1 MHSRISNSLLK
12 TALLCVAM
20 ILSLSAYAQH
30 SLTVKAL
37 LTDEKTG
44 EPVGF
49 ATASLT
55 VKGEKEPAKYVL
67 SDSEGHVNLQKVRKG
82 TYLFKAELMGYK
94 PYTKEITVEKNLDLG
109 VLKMAE
115 DAEVLDAA
123 NVSAVGNPILVKKDT
138 IEYNAASFKTSDNDM
153 LEDLLKKLPGVE
165 VNSDGTITANG
176 ETINK
181 ITIDGKTF
189 FLDDP
194 QLASKN
200 LPAKII
206 EKVKVVE
213 RKSEQARFTGI
224 DDGNEETIIDLSVYK
239 GMMNGWFGNL
249 SAGGG
254 HDVPDQGYY
263 GNGKSALKDGW
274 RYQGAGMVGNFK
286 EDSQISLILNANNT
300 NNRGF
305 NDLAGGMMMGMRG
318 GGGGMGRGMGGFG
331 GGNGI
336 TSSWMGGL
344 NGAFDL
350 FDGDMEL
357 AGNYLYNGS
366 DRYVEEESSKTTFM
380 EDGSHM
386 ITDNKGNSTNASQG
400 HRFGIRLDHE
410 FNESTSI
417 LFEPQFN
424 FGTGSYSERSDF
436 STRTARGIDTT
447 FTNQGFNDNRG
458 DNQNWSTSG
467 RFLFR
472 QRLGKAGRTF
482 SANIDYNFSNNEM
495 TGLNQSLTQTDFDQ
509 NGQFDNEIVNQRF
522 DQLSKNSSLS
532 GRLVYTEPLAKTLF
546 LEASYQYSW
555 NVSKSSKD
563 TYNSGT
569 NEFDSSHM
577 MYNPIDEVYDP
588 TYSSSILN
596 RYINQRAGLTL
607 SWQKEKINAQVG
619 AQINPTNT
627 HNETNGESY
636 DSKVINWSPEARI
649 RYMFNDNANLMV
661 NYNGRSSQPST
672 SQLMPVPDNTN
683 PLNISLGNPYLQPY
697 FTHNM
702 RANFRYTNRQTFT
715 SVNASLNGGLVQNSI
730 TNAQWYDQ
738 AGTQYSIPVN
748 SSGNGNVNARVMV
761 NSPIGMS
768 NFSIMSSTNG
778 RYNQSLSYIGT
789 GSLAADKY
797 YDPANAEFN
806 YELFHKDFP
815 DLDNTD
821 AFTRNKIQTMGIT
834 QMLRLTYRND
844 FVELVAGG
852 RTNMSK
858 SWYTMNAANQKATW
872 NNNVSFEMNWTLPFG
887 MNIISDLNY
896 NWYNGYTT
904 QQEPEFILNAEIT
917 QLLFNKTCT
926 LALRAYDLLNQAKN
940 LSVTD
945 ASNYH
950 QEVRNNTLGRYV
962 VISFTYRFGTF
973 GGGRRGHGGMRGG
986 PSGGPMGG
994 GMRGGM
1000 MGPPPGMMR
1009 R

>member
-12 TALLCVAM
+12 IAFFCIAM
-20 ILSLSAYAQH
+20 ILSLSAYAQN
-30 SLTVKAL
+30 SFTVKAK

-49 ATASLT
+49 ATASIT
-55 VKGEKEPAKYVL
+55 VKGEKDPAKYVL
-67 SDSEGHVNLQKVRKG
+67 SDSEGNVNLQKVRKG
-82 TYLFKAELMGYK
+82 TYVFKAELMGYK
-94 PYTKEITVEKNLDLG
+94 PFTKEITVEKELNLG
-109 VLKMAE
+109 VLAMAE

-153 LEDLLKKLPGVE
+153 LEDLLKKIPGVE

-200 LPAKII
+200 LPAKIV

-224 DDGNEETIIDLSVYK
+224 DDGNEETIIDLSIYK

-286 EDSQISLILNANNT
+286 EDSQISVIVNANNT

-318 GGGGMGRGMGGFG
+318 GGGGMGMGMGGFG

-366 DRYVEEESSKTTFM
+366 DKYVEEESSKTTFM

-386 ITDNKGNSTNASQG
+386 ITDNKGSSTNASQG

-410 FNESTSI
+410 FNENTSI
-417 LFEPQFN
+417 LFEPQIN
-424 FGTGSYSERSDF
+424 FGTGNYSERSDF
-436 STRTARGIDTT
+436 STRTARGVDTT

-458 DNQNWSTSG
+458 DNQNWTTSG
-467 RFLFR
+467 RFLYR

-495 TGLNQSLTQTDFDQ
+495 TGLNQSLTQTDLNQD
-509 NGQFDNEIVNQRF
+509 GQFDNEIVNQRF

-563 TYNSGT
+563 TYNSGVYD
-569 NEFDSSHM
+569 FDASHM
-577 MYNPIDEVYDP
+577 TYNPVGEEYDA

-607 SWQKEKINAQVG
+607 SWQKEKINAQIG
-619 AQINPTNT
+619 AQVNPTNT

-649 RYMFNDNANLMV
+649 RYMFNDNSNLMV

-702 RANFRYTNRQTFT
+702 RANFRFTNRETFT
-715 SVNASLNGGLVQNSI
+715 SVNASVNGGIVQNSI

-748 SSGNGNVNARVMV
+748 SKGNGNVNTRVMV

-768 NFSIMSSTNG
+768 NFSIMSNTNA

-789 GSLAADKY
+789 SSLASDKY
-797 YDPANAEFN
+797 YDPENADFN
-806 YELFHKDFP
+806 YDLFHKDFP
-815 DLDNTD
+815 DLGNTD
-821 AFTRNKIQTMGIT
+821 AFAKNKIQTMNIS

-852 RTNMSK
+852 RTNVSK
-858 SWYTMNAANQKATW
+858 SWYTMNTGNQKATW
-872 NNNVSFEMNWTLPFG
+872 NNNASFEMNWTLPFG

-950 QEVRNNTLGRYV
+950 QEVRNNTLGRYII
-962 VISFTYRFGTF
+962 ISFTYRFGTF
-973 GGGRRGHGGMRGG
+973 GGGRRGNGPGGMRGG
-986 PSGGPMGG
+986 PGGGPMG
-994 GMRGGM
+994 GGM

-1009 R
+1009 

>member
-1 MHSRISNSLLK
+1 MHSRISNSLLRV
-12 TALLCVAM
+12 ALLCVAM
-20 ILSLSAYAQH
+20 ILSLSAYAQN
-30 SLTVKAL
+30 SFTVKAK

-55 VKGEKEPAKYVL
+55 VKGEKDPAKYVL
-67 SDSEGHVNLQKVRKG
+67 SDSEGNVNLQKVRKG
-82 TYLFKAELMGYK
+82 TYVFKAELMGYK
-94 PYTKEITVEKNLDLG
+94 PFTKEITVEKELNLG
-109 VLKMAE
+109 VLAMAE

-200 LPAKII
+200 LPAKIV

-224 DDGNEETIIDLSVYK
+224 DDGNEETIIDLSIYK

-286 EDSQISLILNANNT
+286 EDSQISVIVNANNT

-318 GGGGMGRGMGGFG
+318 GGGGMGMGMGGFG

-344 NGAFDL
+344 NGAFDF

-366 DRYVEEESSKTTFM
+366 DKYVEEESSKTTFM

-386 ITDNKGNSTNASQG
+386 ITDNKGSSTNASQG

-410 FNESTSI
+410 FNENTSI
-417 LFEPQFN
+417 LFEPQIN
-424 FGTGSYSERSDF
+424 FGTGNYSERSDF
-436 STRTARGIDTT
+436 STRTARGVDTT

-458 DNQNWSTSG
+458 DNQNWTTSG
-467 RFLFR
+467 RFLYR

-495 TGLNQSLTQTDFDQ
+495 TGLNQSLTQTDLNQD
-509 NGQFDNEIVNQRF
+509 GQFDNEIVNQRF

-563 TYNSGT
+563 TYNSGSYD
-569 NEFDSSHM
+569 FDASHM
-577 MYNPIDEVYDP
+577 TYNPVGEEYDA

-607 SWQKEKINAQVG
+607 SWQKEKINAQIG
-619 AQINPTNT
+619 AQVNPTNT

-649 RYMFNDNANLMV
+649 RYMFNDNSNLMV

-702 RANFRYTNRQTFT
+702 RANFRFTNRETFT
-715 SVNASLNGGLVQNSI
+715 SVNASVNGGIVQNSI

-748 SSGNGNVNARVMV
+748 SKGNGNVNARVMV

-768 NFSIMSSTNG
+768 NFSIMSNTNA

-789 GSLAADKY
+789 GSLASDKY
-797 YDPANAEFN
+797 YDPENADFN
-806 YELFHKDFP
+806 YDLFHKDFP
-815 DLDNTD
+815 DLGNTD
-821 AFTRNKIQTMGIT
+821 AFAKNKIQTMNIS

-852 RTNMSK
+852 RTNVSK
-858 SWYTMNAANQKATW
+858 SWYTMNTGNQKATW
-872 NNNVSFEMNWTLPFG
+872 NNNASFEMNWTLPFG

-926 LALRAYDLLNQAKN
+926 IALRAYDLLNQAKN

-950 QEVRNNTLGRYV
+950 QEVRNNTLGRYII
-962 VISFTYRFGTF
+962 ISFTYRFGTF
-973 GGGRRGHGGMRGG
+973 GGGRRGNGPGGMRGG
-986 PSGGPMGG
+986 PGGGPMG
-994 GMRGGM
+994 GGM

-1009 R
+1009 

>member
-1 MHSRISNSLLK
+1 
-12 TALLCVAM
+12 
-20 ILSLSAYAQH
+20 
-30 SLTVKAL
+30 
-37 LTDEKTG
+37 
-44 EPVGF
+44 
-49 ATASLT
+49 
-55 VKGEKEPAKYVL
+55 
-67 SDSEGHVNLQKVRKG
+67 
-82 TYLFKAELMGYK
+82 
-94 PYTKEITVEKNLDLG
+94 
-109 VLKMAE
+109 
-115 DAEVLDAA
+115 
-123 NVSAVGNPILVKKDT
+123 
-138 IEYNAASFKTSDNDM
+138 
-153 LEDLLKKLPGVE
+153 
-165 VNSDGTITANG
+165 
-176 ETINK
+176 
-181 ITIDGKTF
+181 
-189 FLDDP
+189 
-194 QLASKN
+194 
-200 LPAKII
+200 
-206 EKVKVVE
+206 
-213 RKSEQARFTGI
+213 
-224 DDGNEETIIDLSVYK
+224 
-239 GMMNGWFGNL
+239 
-249 SAGGG
+249 
-254 HDVPDQGYY
+254 
-263 GNGKSALKDGW
+263 
-274 RYQGAGMVGNFK
+274 
-286 EDSQISLILNANNT
+286 
-300 NNRGF
+300 
-305 NDLAGGMMMGMRG
+305 
-318 GGGGMGRGMGGFG
+318 
-331 GGNGI
+331 
-336 TSSWMGGL
+336 
-344 NGAFDL
+344 
-350 FDGDMEL
+350 
-357 AGNYLYNGS
+357 
-366 DRYVEEESSKTTFM
+366 
-380 EDGSHM
+380 
-386 ITDNKGNSTNASQG
+386 
-400 HRFGIRLDHE
+400 
-410 FNESTSI
+410 
-417 LFEPQFN
+417 
-424 FGTGSYSERSDF
+424 
-436 STRTARGIDTT
+436 
-447 FTNQGFNDNRG
+447 
-458 DNQNWSTSG
+458 
-467 RFLFR
+467 
-472 QRLGKAGRTF
+472 
-482 SANIDYNFSNNEM
+482 
-495 TGLNQSLTQTDFDQ
+495 
-509 NGQFDNEIVNQRF
+509 
-522 DQLSKNSSLS
+522 
-532 GRLVYTEPLAKTLF
+532 
-546 LEASYQYSW
+546 
-555 NVSKSSKD
+555 
-563 TYNSGT
+563 
-569 NEFDSSHM
+569 
-577 MYNPIDEVYDP
+577 
-588 TYSSSILN
+588 
-596 RYINQRAGLTL
+596 
-607 SWQKEKINAQVG
+607 
-619 AQINPTNT
+619 
-627 HNETNGESY
+627 
-636 DSKVINWSPEARI
+636 
-649 RYMFNDNANLMV
+649 MV

-986 PSGGPMGG
+986 PGGGPMGG